1 MSDQAQRLRERL
13 GALPL
18 RSKPQSNGGNEKRTK
33 VIAVTSGK
41 GGVGKSNFSLN
52 FALGL
57 RERGHRVVLFDLDL
71 GFANIDVLMGMSAKK
86 NIIDLIDKRLS
97 IWDIIERG
105 PNDLEF
111 VAGGSGLSQ
120 IFELDEIKLH
130 YFFEQLAQLQGYADT
145 IILDTGAG
153 MSKDMLRFLL
163 SADEIML
170 VTTPEPTSVTDAYA
184 LVKMAHYQKPDI
196 RFNVVVNRA
205 VSEKEGSSTGE
216 KLLLVA
222 RQFLKLEMNMLGFV
236 YDDAHVSKA
245 VKRQRPLCL
254 AYPASKAAQSFKNLV
269 NVYLSHER
277 IEDSGGVRGFL
288 LRLRKLWK

>member
-1 MSDQAQRLRERL
+1 MNDQAQRLRERL
-13 GALPL
+13 GKLSTQTNQPG
-18 RSKPQSNGGNEKRTK
+18 RDIGKTK

-52 FALGL
+52 FALCLKQKGQ
-57 RERGHRVVLFDLDL
+57 RVVLFDLDV
-71 GFANIDVLMGMSAKK
+71 GFANIDVLMGVSAKK

-97 IWDIIERG
+97 IWDIIEEG
-105 PNDLEF
+105 PNDLKF

-163 SADEIML
+163 SADDIML
-170 VTTPEPTSVTDAYA
+170 VTTPEPTSLTDAYA
-184 LVKMAHYQKPDI
+184 LVKMTHNQKPDVHI
-196 RFNVVVNRA
+196 NVVVNR
-205 VSEKEGSSTGE
+205 VVNEKEGRATGE

-222 RQFLKLEMNMLGFV
+222 RQFLKLEMNLLGFV

-245 VKRQRPLCL
+245 VKKQQPLCL
-254 AYPASKAAQSFKNLV
+254 AYPACKAANSFQSIANA
-269 NVYLSHER
+269 YLS
-277 IEDSGGVRGFL
+277 IGKIDDNSSGMKGFL
-288 LRLRKLWK
+288 SRLRIFWR